1 MKLNIGSGGKKLEG
15 YVNVDAEPM
24 TEPDVVCNIGH
35 DRWPFDDDSVDE
47 VVAEHILEHLTT
59 PELFHCMKEMYR
71 VCRNEATVGLRLPH
85 PRHDIFLSDPTH
97 QRPIMPGTMLM
108 FSQGQIRELRGKGI
122 TLTPF
127 GEYIGV
133 DFRMGADVAYYFDK
147 DVDPNAPDLE
157 WQAKHLNNI
166 IQEWTAT
173 LTAVKPAGR
182 LQEKA

>member
-1 MKLNIGSGGKKLEG
+1 MRLNIGSGGKKLEG

-108 FSQGQIRELRGKGI
+108 ADSTKTMMNSSCPHGDRWLR
-122 TLTPF
+122 TLWKSAMARWCVT
-127 GEYIGV
+127 
-133 DFRMGADVAYYFDK
+133 K
-147 DVDPNAPDLE
+147 
-157 WQAKHLNNI
+157 
-166 IQEWTAT
+166 
-173 LTAVKPAGR
+173 AV
-182 LQEKA
+182 